1 MVLFSIRS
9 QGNRAYLL
17 QMPSGKVSVY
27 CHMTSHGLGACGGGG
42 WTLVMKT
49 DGTKVIYYR
58 TSNRKSFYKFVTY
71 ENDQLNICLFNLGYI
86 SFGKKAI
93 LDKDFQLALDHLG
106 ITDSFSGNFPSFLR
120 LLINWWEMKRS
131 RKAKRVHLQRFEK
144 REEIFTPGKIRRYR
158 GLRFPKLAKHQ
169 LK

>member
-1 MVLFSIRS
+1 
-9 QGNRAYLL
+9 
-17 QMPSGKVSVY
+17 MPSGKVSVY

-58 TSNRKSFYKFVTY
+58 TSNGKSFYKFVTY

-120 LLINWWEMKRS
+120 LLINW
-131 RKAKRVHLQRFEK
+131 
-144 REEIFTPGKIRRYR
+144 
-158 GLRFPKLAKHQ
+158 
-169 LK
+169 